1 VHGRRGDAAI
11 VQSNGGAPAIVPST
25 PKPTLQK
32 FYPGSR
38 VAAAVRQGQYVVLS
52 TLDSYRGSGYGK
64 CKFSPVGDFQFAGV
78 TKNLEEQRVT

>member
-1 VHGRRGDAAI
+1 VRGYAVTRAI
-11 VQSNGGAPAIVPST
+11 VQSNGGAPVIVPST

-38 VAAAVRQGQYVVLS
+38 VAATVRQGQRVVLS

-64 CKFSPVGDFQFAGV
+64 CKFSPGSDFQFARV